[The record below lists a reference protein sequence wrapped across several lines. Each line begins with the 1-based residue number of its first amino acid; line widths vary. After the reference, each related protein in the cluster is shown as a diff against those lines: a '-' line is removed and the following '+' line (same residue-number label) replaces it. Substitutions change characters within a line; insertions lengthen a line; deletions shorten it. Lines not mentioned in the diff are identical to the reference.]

1 MEVLKRYHHIVPKW
15 EETSSFEDGEEHST
29 EHSIMFSTCEGWGA
43 LNRKYFGCEMTN
55 HSIWFVLTPILAF
68 DPTGRMI
75 RGGTYFNIP
84 GGKMSLRY
92 SLRLWSQR
100 NNWDARLYYIILV
113 AFENFPNA
121 SICQHLLDGLL
132 VTVNIKAQ
140 DYASLYP
147 ICLEQFLG
155 EGNTKVEELGK
166 GEGPKGSRGEWCW
179 RIDWEKLSN
188 TIRGR
193 NLWYLYIYIY
203 WNICIHV
210 WIYVA

>member
-1 MEVLKRYHHIVPKW
+1 MKMAIKIIQWIMEVLKRYHHIVPKW

-29 EHSIMFSTCEGWGA
+29 EHSIIFSTCEGWGA

-113 AFENFPNA
+113 AFEFSKCVHLPTFVRRIA
-121 SICQHLLDGLL
+121 CHGQHQSSGLCFLVSHLLG
-132 VTVNIKAQ
+132 TV
-140 DYASLYP
+140 
-147 ICLEQFLG
+147 LG
-155 EGNTKVEELGK
+155 
-166 GEGPKGSRGEWCW
+166 R
-179 RIDWEKLSN
+179 R
-188 TIRGR
+188 
-193 NLWYLYIYIY
+193 
-203 WNICIHV
+203 
-210 WIYVA
+210 